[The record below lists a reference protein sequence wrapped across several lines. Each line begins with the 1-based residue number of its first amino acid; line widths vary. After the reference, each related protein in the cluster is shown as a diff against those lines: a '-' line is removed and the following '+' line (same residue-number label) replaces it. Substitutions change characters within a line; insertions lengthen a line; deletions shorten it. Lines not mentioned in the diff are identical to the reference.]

1 VTETGRRLPGEFAV
15 IERYFRPLA
24 AGRPGA
30 LNLADDAA
38 LLDLEPGWRLVVTAD
53 ALVGGVHFLG
63 TESAN
68 RIARKALRVNLS
80 DLAAMGARPL
90 AYFLTIAF
98 PKRIDEP
105 WLADFAHGLAADQ
118 DEFAIALMGGD
129 ITATPGPLTLS
140 ITALGQVEK
149 GRALLRG
156 GARSGD
162 RVLVSGTVGDA
173 ALGLKA
179 LKGEM
184 ETLPAGHRAY
194 LIDRCRLPRPRL
206 ALGRALA
213 EAGLATAAVDV
224 SDGLAADLGHICEAS
239 GCGAVLEAARVP
251 LSAAAAAALEADPN
265 LRSTVL
271 TGGEDFELL
280 VTVPA
285 DRLAEAR
292 ALADG
297 LGIALT
303 EIGRMEEGAGVRA
316 LDESGAQIPLGAGG
330 YRHF

>member
-53 ALVGGVHFLG
+53 ALVGGVHFLD

-98 PKRIDEP
+98 PNWIDEP

-156 GARSGD
+156 GARSG
-162 RVLVSGTVGDA
+162 VGDA